1 MKKSRYLRIY
11 DLHSWSGIVLGL
23 FVYVVSFTG
32 CVALFDN
39 ELRTWEDPAK
49 RLEIADEIVPIMP
62 IVESWI
68 DQNAQ
73 DETVLQV
80 SLFYPYQYEPYF
92 KVFMAT
98 EAEDGERT
106 QHRVRWDTEH
116 GKELTT
122 KTRALTEWLL
132 DFHRD
137 LMWPATLGGRTAG
150 RSLVG
155 VAGIILMIS
164 IITGIITHTKII
176 REFFTLRV
184 KRSVHLK
191 WQDLHK
197 VLGLWALPFYTMIAF
212 TGAILGVIAIMA
224 PIAAALAFK
233 GDTEALILAVQDVSL
248 ERSGV
253 QAKMLSFDELKEMRH
268 PQSNEA
274 PTRINVLNWGDEVAT
289 YTVRFDAT
297 SKLKRTNSI
306 TLNGVTG
313 EVINTEESV
322 AYSSASRVN
331 STISP
336 LHYGTYGGIWLKI
349 LYFVLGVFLCVVTAT
364 GMMVWIERRLKSN
377 KGQLKPEFYLKL
389 GRLSTGVIMGFPVAS
404 IAIFY
409 LDKLYLGEESAR
421 LFYTGLCYFAAVFLS
436 VAFAMYKKNIY
447 HTTRVLFLLVS
458 VGLLGLPIVNAL
470 VTKSVIWQ
478 GLAANQSWAWVDFAF
493 IGFGLALLLISLYL
507 PKGRS
512 SDPRKKGKAIHN
524 RTMVYQANT
533 EA

>member
-62 IVESWI
+62 IVESWV

-73 DETVLQV
+73 DEKVLQL
-80 SLFYPYQYEPYF
+80 SLSYPYQHEPYF
-92 KVFMAT
+92 SAVMAT
-98 EAEDGERT
+98 ESEDGERT

-233 GDTEALILAVQDVSL
+233 GDTEALVLAATGVSI

-253 QAKMLSFDELKEMRH
+253 QAEMLSFDELKKMRH
-268 PQSNEA
+268 PTSNEA
-274 PTRINVLNWGDEVAT
+274 PTRINVLNWGDEAAT
-289 YTVRFDAT
+289 YNVRFKAT

-313 EVINTEESV
+313 EVIKKEES
-322 AYSSASRVN
+322 AALSSANRVN
-331 STISP
+331 SAISP
-336 LHYGTYGGIWLKI
+336 LHYGTYGGIWLKA

-364 GMMVWIERRLKSN
+364 GIMVWIERRLKSN
-377 KGQLKPEFYLKL
+377 KGQRKPEFYRTL
-389 GRLSTGVIMGFPVAS
+389 GRFSIGVIMGFPIAS
-404 IAIFY
+404 VAIFY
-409 LDKLYLGEESAR
+409 LDKLYVGDESSR
-421 LFYTGLCYFAAVFLS
+421 LFYTGLCYFLAVALTI
-436 VAFAMYKKNIY
+436 VYAMLRRQDYR
-447 HTTRVLFLLVS
+447 TTRNLFFVTS
-458 VGLLGLPIVNAL
+458 FGLLGLPIVNAL
-470 VTKSVIWQ
+470 LTKSELWHGIAT
-478 GLAANQSWAWVDFAF
+478 GQSWAWTDVSLFVVGA
-493 IGFGLALLLISLYL
+493 ILLLISIYL
-507 PKGRS
+507 PKNRS
-512 SDPRKKGKAIHN
+512 DDHRSIKK
-524 RTMVYQANT
+524 ANASSLMNPKVNI
-533 EA
+533 EV

>member
-1 MKKSRYLRIY
+1 MKKGRYLRIY

-39 ELRTWEDPAK
+39 ELRTWEDPVK
-49 RLEIADEIVPIMP
+49 RLEIADEMVSITPI
-62 IVESWI
+62 IENWI

-73 DETVLQV
+73 DQTVLQL
-80 SLFYPYQYEPYF
+80 SFFYPNQYEPYF
-92 KVFMAT
+92 KAFMAT

-106 QHRVRWDTEH
+106 QHRARWDTEH

-150 RSLVG
+150 RTLVG
-155 VAGIILMIS
+155 VAGMILMIS

-212 TGAILGVIAIMA
+212 TGAFLGVIAIMA

-233 GDTEALILAVQDVSL
+233 GDTEALVLAVNGVSL

-253 QAKMLSFDELKEMRH
+253 QARMLSFDELKEMRH

-274 PTRINVLNWGDEVAT
+274 PTQINVLNWGDEVAT
-289 YTVRFDAT
+289 YAIRFDAT

-313 EVINTEESV
+313 EVIKKENS
-322 AYSSASRVN
+322 AALSSANRVSN
-331 STISP
+331 AISP
-336 LHYGTYGGIWLKI
+336 LHYGTYGGIWLKA

-364 GMMVWIERRLKSN
+364 GIMVWIERRLKSN
-377 KGQLKPEFYLKL
+377 KGQRKPEFYRTL
-389 GRLSTGVIMGFPVAS
+389 GRFSIGVMMGFPIAS
-404 IAIFY
+404 VAIFY
-409 LDKLYLGEESAR
+409 LDKLYVGAESSR
-421 LFYTGLCYFAAVFLS
+421 LFYTGLCYFLAVALTI
-436 VAFAMYKKNIY
+436 VYAMLRRQDYR
-447 HTTRVLFLLVS
+447 TTRTLFFVTSL
-458 VGLLGLPIVNAL
+458 GLLGLPVVNAL
-470 VTKSVIWQ
+470 VTKPALWHGVAT
-478 GLAANQSWAWVDFAF
+478 GQSWAWTDVSFFAAG
-493 IGFGLALLLISLYL
+493 IILLVISVCL
-507 PKGRS
+507 PKQRADEPRS
-512 SDPRKKGKAIHN
+512 KRDLE
-524 RTMVYQANT
+524 TQA
-533 EA
+533 ASAPV